1 MVETRVRDAALLA
14 FAGVA
19 GGGFTGR
26 WLLDTAS
33 EPLAP
38 VLAALHAHA
47 DPVAPARP
55 PSRRVVV
62 AVLDGLARA
71 RFHTLLDRGAF
82 GAAPTWV
89 AEVDVGS
96 PSLSRPVYHA
106 LLTGV
111 PQRVAG
117 VGNNAHHGPARADTL
132 AHRVRD
138 AGGSVAWFLQT
149 VPWFHDL
156 GGATEDTDVVGRSL
170 DADFVNAQRRGATF
184 SVLHLTV
191 IDDAGHSYG
200 AASARYASA
209 SDECA
214 QTVRTL
220 RAQPESEDV
229 VWFVG
234 ADHGHL
240 ARGGHGGPEAE
251 VTRVTWAA
259 FDPRAPG
266 AVTHVPGVV
275 PVESIAPTVARV
287 MGVAPPR
294 HALGASLPFPGA
306 DTPRDDV
313 ALDARRAAVRDA
325 LARTVARNRMAGL
338 ARVGLALTVAAIFAW
353 RRERLRAGLWA
364 LVVVV
369 ACALGLVAA
378 NWPVISLS
386 AIVTHA
392 RFLGRT
398 VAGMVLASLPA
409 MAFARSR
416 GARDEDILAASLLAP
431 ALAWAYTGGASGAVL
446 PEGALAL
453 LLPSSG
459 LVPVSVAVAWV
470 ISWGLRRARR
480 ARGS

>member
-1 MVETRVRDAALLA
+1 MVETRVRGAALLA
-14 FAGVA
+14 LAGVV

-38 VLAALHAHA
+38 VLTALHAHA
-47 DPVAPARP
+47 DPVMPARA
-55 PSRRVVV
+55 PSRSVVMV
-62 AVLDGLARA
+62 VLDGLSRS
-71 RFHTLLDRGAF
+71 RFHALLDRGAF
-82 GAAPTWV
+82 GGSPCWV

-111 PQRVAG
+111 SQRVAG
-117 VGNNAHHGPARADTL
+117 VGNNAHRGAARADTL
-132 AHRVRD
+132 AQRARD

-156 GGATEDTDVVGRSL
+156 GGATDDTVVVGRNF
-170 DADFVNAQRRGATF
+170 DRDFLNAQRRGVAF
-184 SVLHLTV
+184 AVLHLTV
-191 IDDAGHSYG
+191 IDDAGHAHG
-200 AASARYASA
+200 AASERYASA
-209 SDECA
+209 ADECA

-220 RAQPESEDV
+220 RARSGSEGV

-240 ARGGHGGPEAE
+240 ARGGHGGPEPE

-259 FDPRAPG
+259 FDPSWREP
-266 AVTHVPGVV
+266 VTRVPGVV
-275 PVESIAPTVARV
+275 PVESIAPTFARV

-294 HALGASLPFPGA
+294 HALGAALPFPGT
-306 DTPRDDV
+306 DSSRDAV
-313 ALDARRAAVRDA
+313 ALAARRAAVRDA
-325 LARTVARNRMAGL
+325 LSRTVARNRAAGL

-353 RRERLRAGLWA
+353 RRGRLRAGLWS
-364 LVVVV
+364 LVVVA
-369 ACALGLVAA
+369 ACALALVAA
-378 NWPVISLS
+378 NWPVVSLS

-409 MAFARSR
+409 MALARSR
-416 GARDEDILAASLLAP
+416 GARDEDILAASLVAP
-431 ALAWAYTGGASGAVL
+431 LIAWAYTGGASGAVL

-453 LLPSSG
+453 LLPSAG
-459 LVPVSVAVAWV
+459 LVPISVAGAWV

>member
-1 MVETRVRDAALLA
+1 MAETRARDVWLLA
-14 FAGVA
+14 LVGVA

-38 VLAALHAHA
+38 VLDALHAHA
-47 DPVAPARP
+47 DPVTPARP

-62 AVLDGLARA
+62 AVLDGLARS
-71 RFHTLLDRGAF
+71 RFHALLDRGAF
-82 GAAPTWV
+82 GGAPSWV

-117 VGNNAHHGPARADTL
+117 VGNNAHRGPARADTL

-156 GGATEDTDVVGRSL
+156 GGAPNDTDVVGRHL
-170 DADFVNAQRRGATF
+170 DSDFLNAQRRGANFT
-184 SVLHLTV
+184 VLHLTV
-191 IDDAGHSYG
+191 IDDAGHAYG
-200 AASARYASA
+200 AASERYASA

-220 RAQPESEDV
+220 RARPESEGV

-240 ARGGHGGPEAE
+240 ARGGHGGPEPD

-259 FDPRAPG
+259 FDPSVREG
-266 AVTHVPGVV
+266 VTRVPGVV

-294 HALGASLPFPGA
+294 HALGAALPFPGTDA
-306 DTPRDDV
+306 SRDTV
-313 ALDARRAAVRDA
+313 SLDARRAAVRDA
-325 LARTVARNRMAGL
+325 LSRTVARNRAAGL
-338 ARVGLALTVAAIFAW
+338 VRVGLALTVAAIFAW

-364 LVVVV
+364 LVVVA
-369 ACALGLVAA
+369 ACVLGLVAA
-378 NWPVISLS
+378 NWPVLSLS

-409 MAFARSR
+409 MALARSR
-416 GARDEDILAASLLAP
+416 GARDEDVLAASLVAP
-431 ALAWAYTGGASGAVL
+431 LIAWAYTGGASGAVL

-453 LLPSSG
+453 LLPSAG
-459 LVPVSVAVAWV
+459 LVPISVVGAWV
-470 ISWGLRRARR
+470 ISRGLRRARR